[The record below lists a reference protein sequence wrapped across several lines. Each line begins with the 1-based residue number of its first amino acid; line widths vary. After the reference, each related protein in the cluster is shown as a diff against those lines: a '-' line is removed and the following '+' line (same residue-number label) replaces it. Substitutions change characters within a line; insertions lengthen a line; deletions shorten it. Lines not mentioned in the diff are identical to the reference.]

1 MDQSLS
7 KPLNLP
13 VLIAY
18 IHIKLKKKK
27 NEDQSSMTRKVG
39 YTTLKS
45 MVCLTTTLSFEVQ
58 SAVGCLGLD
67 LFYRQQKKR
76 TSICE
81 KKKEKLVKEKMR

>member
-1 MDQSLS
+1 MDKSLS

-18 IHIKLKKKK
+18 IHIKLEKKK

-45 MVCLTTTLSFEVQ
+45 MVCWTTTLGFEVQ

-67 LFYRQQKKR
+67 LFYRQQKK
-76 TSICE
+76 TYQH
-81 KKKEKLVKEKMR
+81 M